1 VLYEALL
8 NVFYKVSAKMF
19 SKKLVKFGKMAR
31 QANSALAHSIRLGS
45 SILLASVC
53 VSATAD
59 IAISTT
65 IRPLHFIALAVVGS
79 RGDVSTLI
87 DSKSSPHHF
96 NLTPSDRLALLNADL
111 IVWVGPEL
119 ESQLSNSISKMT
131 ADDRI
136 ITATALPNL
145 ISHKIGDGDQI
156 DAHIWLDTRNAALIA
171 AEIAQIA
178 KRLDPANSEYYQNN
192 LAKFQMDLDRATDQI
207 SELFT
212 HSNAQAFAVYHNGFQ
227 YFEKQFGLNHQ
238 LELVRDP
245 EIAPTIAQIID
256 IRKEVAQVMP
266 QCLFQEPDANPELV
280 RTMLSDYRLGSTRLS
295 GTQAKKGRLSNN
307 SQSSESPTSSIYE
320 ITIDLLGNDIVD
332 SPAAYINLIT
342 HVADEFSKCLNDAAT
357 ND

>member
-1 VLYEALL
+1 MFYE
-8 NVFYKVSAKMF
+8 VFLKVFLKVSAKMF
-19 SKKLVKFGKMAR
+19 SKRLVKLIKLVKIAT
-31 QANSALAHSIRLGS
+31 QACAMRLASFF
-45 SILLASVC
+45 LLASFF

-59 IAISTT
+59 ISISTT
-65 IRPLHFIALAVVGS
+65 IRPLHFIALAVVGA
-79 RGDVSTLI
+79 RGDVIALI

-96 NLTPSDRLALLNADL
+96 NLTPSNRLALLKSDL

-119 ESQLSNSISKMT
+119 ESQLSNSISKMA

-136 ITATALPNL
+136 ITATALPDL
-145 ISHKIGDGDQI
+145 ISYKIGDGDQI
-156 DAHIWLDTRNAALIA
+156 DAHIWLDTRNASLIA
-171 AEIAQIA
+171 AEIAQLA

-207 SELFT
+207 GQLFT
-212 HSNAQAFAVYHNGFQ
+212 RSNAKPFAVYHNGFQ
-227 YFEKQFGLNHQ
+227 YFEKQFGLSHQ

-245 EIAPTIAQIID
+245 EIAPTISQIID
-256 IRKEVAQVMP
+256 IRKKVAQVTP

-280 RTMLSDYRLGSTRLS
+280 RTMLRDYRIDSTRS
-295 GTQAKKGRLSNN
+295 KNG
-307 SQSSESPTSSIYE
+307 SQSSQSPTSSIWE

-342 HVADEFSKCLNDAAT
+342 HVADEFSKCLNIAAP